1 MINIFLKYSYIF
13 YLCKSIDTIRFY
25 STKKKTIY
33 VHKSLILEDIFT
45 LYIWL

>member
-1 MINIFLKYSYIF
+1 MINIFLKPYIF
-13 YLCKSIDTIRFY
+13 YLCKSIDTIQFY

-33 VHKSLILEDIFT
+33 AHKLLILEDILT